1 MTSLLKVGK
10 STITTAVLSLAL
22 LGTSTAALNAEDN
35 FTYWPNAAYTDDV
48 PSLESVVGHKSG
60 DKITTHANT
69 RKYFEALA
77 AAKPDQVRM
86 FEYGES
92 WEGRSLYYLAI
103 SSAENI
109 AKLDDHKAG
118 IQALADPRK
127 TSQAEAERLID
138 TLPSSVWLSYG
149 VHGNEISSTDASI
162 MTAYHLLASK
172 GDERAP
178 EILDNT
184 IVFINPMQNPDGR
197 DRFIHRFRSAK
208 GLEADSDRL
217 SAEHNEPWPSGR
229 TNHYLFDMNRDW
241 ISLTQPE
248 IREQVKALQ
257 EWYPLTFVD
266 LHEMGGDSTYYFA
279 PEAIPY
285 NPHLA
290 DSQRSS
296 LILFGQN
303 NAKWFDAFGR
313 PYFTR
318 DIFDAFYPGYGA
330 SWPAYYGAVA
340 MTYEQASSRGLKYRR
355 TDGSEFDYRDTVKGH
370 FLTSL
375 ATAETVAKNRKA
387 FLQNFYDYQVSAISE
402 GSNDRQNRTYIFP
415 ATRDKAANNKL
426 AGVLAAQGVEITRA
440 SADFKACNVSY
451 KAGAYVI
458 DLAQPRKRMV
468 RSLLDPQVDMNA
480 DFVKEQERR
489 REKNLDHDIYDVT
502 GWSLPIMYNVDM
514 NRCGRPV
521 NVAGDLVDAFEHTPG
536 SINKTDAKVAYLVPW
551 GDMAAGRLLTKA
563 LRAGITVKSNDSEF
577 TQNGRTYP
585 TGSLIID
592 VAANEANVGQELAN
606 IAKETGAE
614 VVGVDTSWIES
625 GMDFGSRSVNRM
637 HAPKIAMAWDEATS
651 QYSAGNTRYVI
662 EQQFGYP
669 VTVIRTPALRRADL
683 SRYDVLILP
692 AQGFRSNYM
701 TALGEGGAKNL
712 KDWVSRG
719 GVLIGNS
726 TAVRFLSDEKVG
738 LLNAKRENQA
748 KEEVKEAKLDGGRTD
763 GRNFENYA
771 DLRKAIEPAKE
782 GPDSIPGVI
791 VNADVD
797 KDHWLA
803 NGVADELKVLVRG
816 GDIYTPVDLNTGTNV
831 AYFKGKDEL
840 LASGH
845 IWEENKAQLAY
856 KPFLI
861 HENLG
866 RGMVI
871 GFTQEPTTRA
881 YLDGLNLI
889 YMNAIFGGTAHARP
903 VR

>member
-1 MTSLLKVGK
+1 MTSLK
-10 STITTAVLSLAL
+10 SKIGASALAIMLAFGSNTTITADDT
-22 LGTSTAALNAEDN
+22 
-35 FTYWPNAAYTDDV
+35 FTYWPNAEYSSDI
-48 PSLESVVGHKSG
+48 PSLKSVVGHKVG

-69 RKYFEALA
+69 HKYFTALA
-77 AAKPDQVRM
+77 AAKPDQVRV

-92 WEGRSLYYLAI
+92 WEGRSLYYVAI
-103 SSAENI
+103 SSADNI
-109 AKLDDHKAG
+109 AKLDDYKTG
-118 IQALADPRK
+118 MQALADPRK
-127 TSQAEAERLID
+127 TSKAEADKLIS
-138 TLPSSVWLSYG
+138 TLPASVWLAYG

-172 GDERAP
+172 GDARAP

-208 GLEADSDRL
+208 GLEADTDRL

-248 IREQVKALQ
+248 IRGQVKALQ

-279 PEAIPY
+279 PEAVPY

-290 DSQRSS
+290 PSQRSS
-296 LILFGQN
+296 LTLFGQN
-303 NAKWFDAFGR
+303 NAKWFDEFGR

-318 DIFDAFYPGYGA
+318 DVFDAFYPGYGA
-330 SWPAYYGAVA
+330 SWPAYYGAIA

-355 TDGSEFDYRDTVKGH
+355 TDGSEFDFRDTVKGH
-370 FLTSL
+370 FITSL
-375 ATAETVAKNRKA
+375 ATAEIASKNRKA
-387 FLQNFYDYQVSAISE
+387 FLKNFYDYQVSAVSE

-415 ATRDKAANNKL
+415 ATRDKAANHKL

-440 SADFKACNVSY
+440 SADFKACNVNY
-451 KAGAYVI
+451 KAGAFIV

-468 RSLLDPQVDMNA
+468 RTLLDPQVDMNA
-480 DFVKEQERR
+480 NFVKEQERR
-489 REKNLDHDIYDVT
+489 RAKNLDHDIYDVT

-521 NVAGDLVDAFEHTPG
+521 DVDGNLVEAYASPKGT
-536 SINKTDAKVAYLVPW
+536 INKTDAKVAYLVPW
-551 GDMAAGRLLTKA
+551 GDMAAGRLLTTA
-563 LRAGITVKSNDSEF
+563 LRAGITVKSNDKGF
-577 TQNGRTYP
+577 TQNGRIYP

-592 VAANEANVGQELAN
+592 VSANDDGLGDTLASIAAD
-606 IAKETGAE
+606 TGAE

-625 GMDFGSRSVNRM
+625 GMDFGSRAVNKI

-669 VTVIRTPALRRADL
+669 VTVIRTPMLKRADL

-701 TALGEGGAKNL
+701 DALGEGGAKNL
-712 KDWVSRG
+712 KDWVSKG

-726 TAVRFLSDEKVG
+726 TAVRFLTHEKAG
-738 LLNAKRENQA
+738 LLSTKRENQT
-748 KEEVKEAKLDGGRTD
+748 KGGIQETKID
-763 GRNFENYA
+763 EGRVAGKNYA
-771 DLRKAIEPAKE
+771 SFDEYQAALQPAKE
-782 GPDSIPGVI
+782 GPDSVPGAI
-791 VNADVD
+791 VNAGVD
-797 KDHWLA
+797 KDHWLTA
-803 NGVADELKVLVRG
+803 GVTDELKVLVRG
-816 GDIYTPVDLNTGTNV
+816 EDIYAPIDLNTGTNV
-831 AYFKGKDEL
+831 AYFKGSDEL
-840 LASGH
+840 LATGH
-845 IWEENKAQLAY
+845 LWEENKTQLAF
-856 KPFLI
+856 KPFI
-861 HENLG
+861 MHERKG

-881 YLDGLNLI
+881 YLDGLNLV
-889 YMNAIFGGTAHARP
+889 YFNAIFGGTAHSNKLR
-903 VR
+903 

>member
-1 MTSLLKVGK
+1 MTSLK
-10 STITTAVLSLAL
+10 SKIGASALAITLAIGSNTAISADD
-22 LGTSTAALNAEDN
+22 T
-35 FTYWPNAAYTDDV
+35 FTYWPNAEYSNDI
-48 PSLESVVGHKSG
+48 PSLKSVIGHKVG

-69 RKYFEALA
+69 HKYFTALA
-77 AAKPDQVRM
+77 AAKPDQVRL
-86 FEYGES
+86 FEYGET
-92 WEGRSLYYLAI
+92 WEGRKLYYVAI
-103 SSAENI
+103 SSADNI
-109 AKLDDHKAG
+109 AKLDDYKTG
-118 IQALADPRK
+118 MQALADPRK
-127 TSQAEAERLID
+127 TSKAEADKLIG
-138 TLPSSVWLSYG
+138 TLPASVWLAYG

-172 GDERAP
+172 GDARAP
-178 EILDNT
+178 EILENT

-208 GLEADSDRL
+208 GLEADTDRL

-248 IREQVKALQ
+248 TRGHVKALQ

-266 LHEMGGDSTYYFA
+266 VHEMGGDSTYYFA

-290 DSQRSS
+290 PSQRSS
-296 LILFGQN
+296 LTLFGQN

-330 SWPAYYGAVA
+330 SWPAYYGALA

-355 TDGSEFDYRDTVKGH
+355 TDGSEFGFRDTVKGH
-370 FLTSL
+370 FITSL
-375 ATAETVAKNRKA
+375 ATAEIVSKNRET
-387 FLQNFYDYQVSAISE
+387 FLKNFYDYQVSAVRE

-415 ATRDKAANNKL
+415 ATRDKAANQKL
-426 AGVLAAQGVEITRA
+426 AGILAAQGVEITRA
-440 SADFKACNVSY
+440 SADFKACNVNY
-451 KAGAYVI
+451 KAGAFVV

-468 RSLLDPQVDMNA
+468 RTLLDPQVDMNA

-489 REKNLDHDIYDVT
+489 RAKNLDHDIYDVT

-521 NVAGDLVDAFEHTPG
+521 DVDGNLVEAYEAPKGT
-536 SINKTDAKVAYLVPW
+536 INKTDAKVAYLVPW

-563 LRAGITVKSNDSEF
+563 LRAGINVKSNDKGF

-585 TGSLIID
+585 AGSLIID
-592 VAANEANVGQELAN
+592 VAANDDRLGDTLASM
-606 IAKETGAE
+606 ASETGAE

-625 GMDFGSRSVNRM
+625 GMDFGSRAVNKI

-651 QYSAGNTRYVI
+651 QNSAGNTRYVI

-669 VTVIRTPALRRADL
+669 VTVIRTPMLKRADL

-701 TALGEGGAKNL
+701 DALGETGAKNL
-712 KDWVSRG
+712 SDWVSKG

-726 TAVRFLSDEKVG
+726 TAVRFLTHEKAG
-738 LLNAKRENQA
+738 LLSAKRENQT
-748 KEEVKEAKLDGGRTD
+748 KDGVKETKVDKGRVA
-763 GRNFENYA
+763 GKNYA
-771 DLRKAIEPAKE
+771 SFDEYQASLQPAKE
-782 GPDSIPGVI
+782 GPDSVPGAI
-791 VNADVD
+791 VNAGID
-797 KDHWLA
+797 KDHWLTA
-803 NGVADELKVLVRG
+803 GVADELKVLVRG
-816 GDIYTPVDLNTGTNV
+816 DDIYAPIDLNTGTNV
-831 AYFKGKDEL
+831 VYFKGSDKL
-840 LASGH
+840 LATGH
-845 IWEENKAQLAY
+845 LWEENKAQLAF

-861 HENLG
+861 HESKG

-881 YLDGLNLI
+881 YLDGLNLV
-889 YMNAIFGGTAHARP
+889 YFNAIFGGTAHSNKLR
-903 VR
+903 